1 MGSLQAV
8 MDDIDDWCGTRVPG
22 HHPPRPHGFKDLMI
36 SVAITELAAHVEN
49 DQIRGRMQGLGA
61 DLQRQAQ
68 DQIAK
73 AGVR

>member
-1 MGSLQAV
+1 
-8 MDDIDDWCGTRVPG
+8 
-22 HHPPRPHGFKDLMI
+22 MI

-49 DQIRGRMQGLGA
+49 DQIRGRMQGLSA

-68 DQIAK
+68 DQLAK